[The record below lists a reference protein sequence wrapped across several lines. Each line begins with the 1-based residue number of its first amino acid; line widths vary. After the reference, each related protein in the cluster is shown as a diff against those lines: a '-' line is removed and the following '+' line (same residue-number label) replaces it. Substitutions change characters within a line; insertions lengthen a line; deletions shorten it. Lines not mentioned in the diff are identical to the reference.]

1 MTIPLAV
8 NLGFAVWTL
17 LLLFG
22 SVGVYRWSRILTGR
36 QGLDQFPADRPV
48 GADWYRRA
56 MRAHANCVENLP
68 VFTAIVLVA
77 DRIGITGA
85 VFDVL
90 AIGVVAARVP
100 QSSIHVGLTETPTR
114 VGSRFGFFLLQALCM
129 LGMAVLI
136 VASHGSPTERRNLFM
151 ELIRISNPY
160 WTRM

>member
-1 MTIPLAV
+1 MTIPLAA

-17 LLLFG
+17 LFLFG

-36 QGLDQFPADRPV
+36 QGLDQFPADRPE

-77 DRIGITGA
+77 DRIGIA
-85 VFDVL
+85 NALFDGL

-100 QSSIHVGLTETPTR
+100 QSLDSRCLDRNTNPGGDSVWLFLSA
-114 VGSRFGFFLLQALCM
+114 GSFACSEWQ
-129 LGMAVLI
+129 
-136 VASHGSPTERRNLFM
+136 P
-151 ELIRISNPY
+151 
-160 WTRM
+160 